1 MPVPVSKER
10 RHRGWTW
17 KRRRLE
23 MRIRT
28 LSTMFTYLLTYV
40 DLLVLQP
47 NTPKKVHTHKPEKH
61 NEYRIYTADEIF
73 EQEQNKKTKQ
83 KQKRQKKSLYGKP
96 TTEFPECL
104 KWLTSTQFL
113 ANSSQTEF
121 LFYPV
126 TRPSEDGDYQLD
138 MFPMRYV
145 IRRLASFANQHF
157 ELEQLRLWPGPLAES
172 GYYYDQDTGSI
183 ACYYY
188 RHPPG
193 THRSTCHWSRCNVP
207 IGSTTTAP
215 IQREDLLLM
224 MGVSPKKT
232 PTIHRN

>member
-1 MPVPVSKER
+1 M
-10 RHRGWTW
+10 
-17 KRRRLE
+17 
-23 MRIRT
+23 
-28 LSTMFTYLLTYV
+28 
-40 DLLVLQP
+40 
-47 NTPKKVHTHKPEKH
+47 
-61 NEYRIYTADEIF
+61 
-73 EQEQNKKTKQ
+73 
-83 KQKRQKKSLYGKP
+83 YGKP

-183 ACYYY
+183 ACYYC

-207 IGSTTTAP
+207 MGSTATAP

-232 PTIHRN
+232 NHLQELATSVQQHSSGYEDRDRRLESFSPISSMQQNSRRILADAGFYLGKFCTLYCYVI